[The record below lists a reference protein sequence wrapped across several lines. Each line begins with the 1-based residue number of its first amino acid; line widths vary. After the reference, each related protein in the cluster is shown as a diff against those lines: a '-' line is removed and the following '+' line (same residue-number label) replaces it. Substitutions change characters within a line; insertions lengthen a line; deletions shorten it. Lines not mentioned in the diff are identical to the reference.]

1 MSDGQSQRSV
11 ASSARHRQEA
21 EVAAAADRERAAA
34 ETAATAARAARLAA
48 AELAAA
54 RAEVEAAAAADA
66 ARAAAAEL
74 EALRGSSTSSSASVD
89 GTDEGLRLARDAAR
103 ERTAQW
109 ADTQPHER
117 GGGSPD
123 RRGRANGAPGG
134 GARGG
139 RAPSG
144 GGSPD
149 RRGRTDGAP
158 GGGRDRGLHR
168 RRGSPSPDRYR
179 DHHGYQAIV
188 RDIGPSSGWPT
199 LTKTNY
205 VEWAAV
211 MRVPLQVRHM
221 WEAVRY
227 GDVDYYED
235 RRALDALIATVPPEM
250 QFSLS
255 KKRTAK
261 EAWDAI
267 AAARIGSDRA
277 RKTTLQALRKE
288 WENLAFKPSEDVDD
302 FSLRLNTLLQKLV
315 QFGDNTYDEERAVQK
330 LFRCIPEKYKQ
341 IARSIESLLDLSTM
355 SIEEAIGRLKVVD
368 SDEVQ
373 SPSGP
378 IHIGGKLYLT
388 REQWEACQGDG
399 KKAESSSAT
408 GDRKRKP
415 RKGRKRVQTRAQGRA
430 EGDARGGAQGGAAGN
445 QKTARDDP
453 CRNCGKLG
461 HWAKEC
467 RQPRRGQAHI
477 AQVEEEEPALLLAHA
492 SIEPLPAASAAA
504 NLLHLD
510 EPKAHAFLGDDS
522 SNDKTDGWCL
532 DTGATHH
539 MTGRREFFTE
549 LDSTVRGSVKFGDAS
564 GVEIKGIGSVLFTTP
579 SGEHKLLIG
588 IYYIPALRNSII
600 SLGQLDENGSR
611 VVIENGV
618 LRIWD
623 HHRRLLAK
631 VTRGTNRLYVLN
643 VQVAQPLCLAARRDD
658 EAWQWHERFGHLH
671 FDLDHVE
678 QLCDVCVQTKQ
689 RRLPFPH
696 QSSFRA
702 KERLEL
708 VHGDLCGPVTPATPG
723 GRRYFLLLVDDLS
736 RYMWVMQGR
745 GCGRH
750 QARARSRRGGECG
763 CKLRVLRTDNG
774 GEFTAAE
781 FASYCADEGI
791 RRHYSAPYSP
801 QQNGIVERRNQTV
814 VGMAW
819 ALLKQRGMPAVFWG
833 EAVATAVYILNRSP
847 TKALNGKTPYEAWH
861 GRKPAVSHLRVFG
874 CLAFVKELGHIG
886 KLDDRSTPGVFI
898 GYAEGS
904 KAYRILDPGT
914 QRVRTAR
921 DVVFDEGR
929 GWA

>member
-1 MSDGQSQRSV
+1 KQQLVRSSHLPKQQPPTSAPCPTDGLGARSPR
-11 ASSARHRQEA
+11 ARGTGGEA

-34 ETAATAARAARLAA
+34 DRSDGGTGGKAGGGGTGSSKGGSGSSGGGGRSACSGSELEARAAQHQQL
-48 AELAAA
+48 
-54 RAEVEAAAAADA
+54 
-66 ARAAAAEL
+66 
-74 EALRGSSTSSSASVD
+74 ASVD
-89 GTDEGLRLARDAAR
+89 GTDEGLGPARDATR

-123 RRGRANGAPGG
+123 RRGRTNGAPGG

-139 RAPSG
+139 RAPGG

-149 RRGRTDGAP
+149 GRGRADGAP
-158 GGGRDRGLHR
+158 GGGGDRGLHG

-179 DHHGYQAIV
+179 DHHGYRAIV
-188 RDIGPSSGWPT
+188 GDVGPGGGWPT

-211 MRVPLQVRHM
+211 MRVRLQVRHM

-235 RRALDALIATVPPEM
+235 RRAPDALIAAVPPKM
-250 QFSLS
+250 RFSLS
-255 KKRTAK
+255 KSGLPRRPGTPSLQHASAATVPARPHRQHFARSGRT
-261 EAWDAI
+261 WPSS
-267 AAARIGSDRA
+267 RVR
-277 RKTTLQALRKE
+277 TLM
-288 WENLAFKPSEDVDD
+288 
-302 FSLRLNTLLQKLV
+302 TLLSVSTLACE
-315 QFGDNTYDEERAVQK
+315 FGDDTYDEERAVQK

-373 SPSGP
+373 PPSGP
-378 IHIGGKLYLT
+378 INIGGKLYLT

-399 KKAESSSAT
+399 KKGESSSAT

-445 QKTARDDP
+445 QKPARDDP

-467 RQPRRGQAHI
+467 RQPRRGQAHV

-492 SIEPLPAASAAA
+492 SIEPLPAASATA

-510 EPKAHAFLGDDS
+510 EPKAHAFLGDGS
-522 SNDKTDGWCL
+522 SDDKADGWCL

-564 GVEIKGIGSVLFTTP
+564 GVEIKGVGSVLFTA
-579 SGEHKLLIG
+579 SGEHRLLTG
-588 IYYIPALRNSII
+588 VYYIPALRNSII

-611 VVIENGV
+611 VVIESGV

-623 HHRRLLAK
+623 HHRRLP
-631 VTRGTNRLYVLN
+631 RGTNRLYVLN
-643 VQVAQPLCLAARRDD
+643 VQVAQPFCLAARRDD

-671 FDLDHVE
+671 FEALKRLSANEMVRGLPCLDHVE
-678 QLCDVCVQTKQ
+678 QLCDVCVLTKQ

-736 RYMWVMQGR
+736 RYMWVMVLGSK
-745 GCGRH
+745 GEAADAIG
-750 QARARSRRGGECG
+750 ARELLRRRVRR
-763 CKLRVLRTDNG
+763 KLRVPRTDNG

-781 FASYCADEGI
+781 FASYRADEGI

-801 QQNGIVERRNQTV
+801 R
-814 VGMAW
+814 
-819 ALLKQRGMPAVFWG
+819 
-833 EAVATAVYILNRSP
+833 
-847 TKALNGKTPYEAWH
+847 
-861 GRKPAVSHLRVFG
+861 
-874 CLAFVKELGHIG
+874 
-886 KLDDRSTPGVFI
+886 
-898 GYAEGS
+898 
-904 KAYRILDPGT
+904 
-914 QRVRTAR
+914 RTASSSGAT
-921 DVVFDEGR
+921 GR
-929 GWA
+929 S